1 MNRDIKFINNIKR
14 KYINKIKDT
23 ISLPINAIIY
33 QRLKFNSIV
42 SAEGNPSNAIDIYIE
57 KSFYLYFFSYF
68 TFIFGILFI
77 ILSFITTIA
86 LIFFGIFLTS
96 ISLFELIKPEKMFI
110 FFVNRDFE
118 RIENGIYADRYRIIR
133 TMYQSYIMTKDP
145 FFINDSVKINK
156 YVYLFFKFL
165 NYDEG
170 ISSEKINKASVYFSK
185 LDTQKFLKDLSMALE
200 NQDIKRY
207 YESRESELK
216 LKSESTLKEKIT
228 TESTIGTILIF
239 GEGILGLM
247 IGIGTIVQTIMT
259 QVYDSILSNFSGLA
273 TSQISSSLSLLQ
285 FITNLPPIYYG
296 YLGLLVIAIIIIYMF
311 SIFAK
316 NVGVM

>member
-1 MNRDIKFINNIKR
+1 MNSDIKFINNIKR

-77 ILSFITTIA
+77 ILSFITTNA

-216 LKSESTLKEKIT
+216 LKSESTMKEKIT

-247 IGIGTIVQTIMT
+247 VGIGTIVQTIMT

-273 TSQISSSLSLLQ
+273 ASQISSSLSLLQ

-311 SIFAK
+311 SVFAK